1 MATLSGILVPYAGVG
16 MGTLKGTEGVNGAA
30 VSVHLLMVTWIDVCA
45 CSVSSVASSPM
56 GHGQ

>member
-30 VSVHLLMVTWIDVCA
+30 ASVHLLMVT
-45 CSVSSVASSPM
+45 
-56 GHGQ
+56 